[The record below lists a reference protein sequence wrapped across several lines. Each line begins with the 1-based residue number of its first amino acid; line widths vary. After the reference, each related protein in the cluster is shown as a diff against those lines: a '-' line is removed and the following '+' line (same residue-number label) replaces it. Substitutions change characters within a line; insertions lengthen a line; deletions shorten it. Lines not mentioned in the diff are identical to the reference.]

1 METIKL
7 KDIKPNPNNP
17 RKISKEQL
25 AKLVNSIQEFPEM
38 LNIRPLVINKDNVLL
53 GGNMRLQALK
63 ELNFRE
69 VPVLRAENFT
79 AEQEKEFIIKDNI
92 SYGDWDWVNLENDW
106 NKVQLDNWGVVIT
119 DWGKDE
125 NKDKDLRHDFTIK
138 TGRVDYEPK
147 ETFHQPC
154 DLFTIETKYDEE
166 IDLIENE
173 DIKLLLKSR
182 AAFFTQFNFSKIADY
197 YAYQA
202 SAQEQ
207 RIFEKLA
214 LVLLDRD
221 QLIINGFS
229 LLIDDVESNEY
240 E

>member
-1 METIKL
+1 MEQIKL
-7 KDIKPNPNNP
+7 KEIKPNPNNP

-25 AKLVNSIQEFPEM
+25 AKLKNSIQEFPEM
-38 LNIRPLVINKDNVLL
+38 LNIRPLVINKDNILL

-69 VPVLRAENFT
+69 VPILRAENLT

-106 NKVQLDNWGVVIT
+106 NKVQLDNWGMVIT
-119 DWGKDE
+119 DWGKQDDKE
-125 NKDKDLRHDFTIK
+125 KDLRHDFTIK
-138 TGRVDYEPK
+138 TGKVEYEPK
-147 ETFHQPC
+147 ETQHQIQ
-154 DLFTIETKYDEE
+154 DLYDVETKYDEE
-166 IDLIENE
+166 ISLIENE
-173 DIKLLLKSR
+173 ELKQMLKLR

-221 QLIINGFS
+221 QLISNGFS
-229 LLIDDVESNEY
+229 LLLDEVETNEY